1 MPVPSYR
8 GAMTRKPKSEQLQI
22 RVTREQKDALRFLA
36 ERAGVDLSTFVLS
49 RALPRLEIEFNAFV
63 DQLRSRELKKFAW
76 AELNDLLTD
85 LSAEDLGVVC
95 AEPWAIRSLDARMQ
109 NYVAAM
115 VEEAAGHLGVAPPA
129 WTADVEP
136 LAEPWFASDFV
147 SLRPY
152 LLMASPVP
160 YRRRNIFIESALGT
174 RAGTGARARER
185 VPGFRGG
192 EGEVRYASQGVAVR
206 RAVRIAERGRDWG
219 DRPGLLSRDRIDHL
233 LRALDAELGTRGATG
248 ELYLVGGAVMCL
260 AFGTREATRD
270 VDGAFRPTEVVRS
283 AAEAVARREGV
294 DADWLNDAVK
304 GFLSDRG
311 GYDPWLDL
319 PHLRVF
325 VAQPQYLLAM
335 KCIAMRPEEV
345 SPDRDDV
352 RFLARYL
359 DVRTSTA
366 VLAIVDRYYDE
377 PMLKLRTLLALEELF
392 GEGK

>member
-1 MPVPSYR
+1 MS
-8 GAMTRKPKSEQLQI
+8 TRAKTEQLQI
-22 RVTREQKDALRFLA
+22 RVSAQEKAALKFLA
-36 ERAGVDLSTFVLS
+36 EREGVDVSTFVLS
-49 RALPRLEIEFNAFV
+49 RALPRLELEFNQLI
-63 DQLRSRELKKFAW
+63 DQMRSPELKRYAW

-85 LSAEDLGVVC
+85 VSADDLPVVC
-95 AEPWAIRSLDARMQ
+95 GEPWSLHALDSRMQ

-115 VEEAAGHLGVAPPA
+115 VEEAAGHVGVAPPA
-129 WTADVEP
+129 WTATIEP
-136 LAEPWFASDFV
+136 LSEPWYASEFK

-160 YRRRNIFIESALGT
+160 YRRRNIFIESSLGT

-192 EGEVRYASQGVAVR
+192 EGEVRYASRGVVLR
-206 RAVRIAERGRDWG
+206 RATRIAERGRTWG
-219 DRPGLLSRDRIDHL
+219 DRPGLLSLERIEHL
-233 LRALDAELGTRGATG
+233 LRELDAELGARGATG

-260 AFGTREATRD
+260 AFGAREATRD
-270 VDGAFRPTEVVRS
+270 VDGAFRPAEVVRQ
-283 AAEAVARREGV
+283 AAEAVAEREG
-294 DADWLNDAVK
+294 AEKDWLNDAVK

-335 KCIAMRPEEV
+335 KCIAMRPEDI

-352 RFLARYL
+352 RFLTRYL
-359 DVRTSTA
+359 DVHTA
-366 VLAIVDRYYDE
+366 EAALAIVERYFDE
-377 PMLKLRTLLALEELF
+377 PMVKLRTRLALEEMF
-392 GEGK
+392 GAGG